1 MLSVNKYTNVLDD
14 KKESVVTTPLS
25 KNKLL
30 KTEKVTTSDELH
42 KSTDKIKKG
51 EEFVEYT
58 DEVHKHSDN
67 ITTNEEGDK
76 GTEKLEDMK

>member
-1 MLSVNKYTNVLDD
+1 MFWII
-14 KKESVVTTPLS
+14 KKAVVTTPLLE
-25 KNKLL
+25 KKWLTN
-30 KTEKVTTSDELH
+30 EKVTTSDELH